1 MNRSVSRGQRLR
13 AGVLTALSASLLLS
27 LVCSLSLKEGHA
39 DVPVAASAD
48 AVQPLRAGDAAPRF
62 VVRDVDGRPY
72 HFDPDGLERPVV
84 IITFRGG
91 WCPYCNMHLS
101 ELRHV
106 IPELR
111 DLGVDILFL
120 SGDRPDQ
127 LYASLE
133 QDTQA
138 DIDGLGYT
146 ILSDADAQ
154 AGIAFGIAFRASERT
169 IRRRQEK
176 GQDIGDSSMLR
187 HGVLSVPS
195 VFVIDAGGRIAYDFV
210 EPDYKI
216 RLPADDLAGAVRA
229 VVD

>member
-1 MNRSVSRGQRLR
+1 
-13 AGVLTALSASLLLS
+13 
-27 LVCSLSLKEGHA
+27 
-39 DVPVAASAD
+39 
-48 AVQPLRAGDAAPRF
+48 APRF
-62 VVRDVDGRPY
+62 VVRDVDGQPY
-72 HFDPDGLERPVV
+72 HFDPDTLERPVV

-101 ELRHV
+101 EVRHV
-106 IPELR
+106 IPGIR

-154 AGIAFGIAFRASERT
+154 AGIAFGIAFKASERT
-169 IRRRQEK
+169 IRRRHEK
-176 GQDIGDSSMLR
+176 GQDIADSSMLR
-187 HGVLSVPS
+187 HGILSVPA
-195 VFVIDAGGRIAYDFV
+195 VYVIDADGRIVYDFV

-216 RLPADDLAGAVRA
+216 RLPAADLEAAVRA